1 MIPKYAKHLKTPAD
15 IAVMLDDFL
24 KSPADPRCG
33 YPEGTLWEVVMSEQK
48 RGIYPGITSR
58 NIKVSPLSLSTQ
70 IVTAPRTRLF
80 PGYSL
85 FPGNKF
91 YSTQIVTAPR
101 TRFYSVST
109 SSSSHPL
116 VSAVGGHGVDHH
128 P

>member
-1 MIPKYAKHLKTPAD
+1 MFPKYAKHLKTPAE
-15 IAVMLDDFL
+15 IAVMLDEFL

-70 IVTAPRTRLF
+70 IVTAPRTR
-80 PGYSL
+80 
-85 FPGNKF
+85 
-91 YSTQIVTAPR
+91 
-101 TRFYSVST
+101 FYSVST
-109 SSSSHPL
+109 SSSSHPV